1 VNPLVEK
8 LTQKGL
14 KIMNKE
20 ELLNAYL
27 GEHASA
33 QLYETMAEVEKD
45 PRLAEVFRRIAKTEL
60 RHAEKWA
67 AQAKEA
73 GVALPEYKPSWR
85 TRVLMSLSKRFGPGL
100 ILPVVQSL
108 EQTGTAAYAQMEQT
122 LGMAADEQ
130 SHARLMNVITHSVR
144 GGIEGGVLMQLEGRH
159 RSTGGNALR
168 AAVMGANDG
177 LVSNLSLVMGVAGAT
192 LAGSGVLIAGIAG
205 LLAGSISMALG
216 EWLSVQSS
224 RELYENQLRTEAEEI
239 ESAPEEEAEEL
250 ALIYEARGIPAQ
262 SARALASQIMTN
274 KETALDTLAREEL
287 SIDPAELGGSA
298 WEAAITS
305 FVLFALGAIIPVSPF
320 IFTGGMSAVFISIG
334 LSALGLFGLGA
345 AITLFTG
352 RPVWKS
358 GLRMVVFGLL
368 AAAVT
373 FGIGRLIGVSIA

>member
-1 VNPLVEK
+1 
-8 LTQKGL
+8 
-14 KIMNKE
+14 
-20 ELLNAYL
+20 
-27 GEHASA
+27 
-33 QLYETMAEVEKD
+33 
-45 PRLAEVFRRIAKTEL
+45 
-60 RHAEKWA
+60 
-67 AQAKEA
+67 
-73 GVALPEYKPSWR
+73 
-85 TRVLMSLSKRFGPGL
+85 
-100 ILPVVQSL
+100 
-108 EQTGTAAYAQMEQT
+108 
-122 LGMAADEQ
+122 
-130 SHARLMNVITHSVR
+130 MNVITHSVR

>member
-1 VNPLVEK
+1 MKTEDL
-8 LTQKGL
+8 L
-14 KIMNKE
+14 KAFTDE
-20 ELLNAYL
+20 R
-27 GEHASA
+27 ASA
-33 QLYETMAEVEKD
+33 LLYETMAEVEKD
-45 PRLAEVFRRIAKTEL
+45 PRIAEVYRRIAKTEL

-67 AQAKEA
+67 SQAREA
-73 GVALPEYKPSWR
+73 GLTPLEYKPSWR
-85 TRVLMSLSKRFGPGL
+85 TRTLVRLGKRFGPGV
-100 ILPVVQSL
+100 ILPAVQSM
-108 EQTGTAAYAQMEQT
+108 EQTGTAAYNQMEQT
-122 LGMAADEQ
+122 MGMAADEQ
-130 SHARLMNVITHSVR
+130 SHARLMNVITRTVR
-144 GGIEGGVLMQLEGRH
+144 GGMEGGVLMQLEGRH

-192 LAGSGVLIAGIAG
+192 LAGSSVLIAGIAG

-262 SARALASQIMTN
+262 SARNLASQIMTN

-287 SIDPAELGGSA
+287 GIDPAELGGSA
-298 WEAAITS
+298 WTAAITS
-305 FVLFALGAIIPVSPF
+305 FVLFALGAIIPVAPF
-320 IFTGGMSAVFISIG
+320 IFTGGMPAVFISIG

-352 RPVWKS
+352 KPVWKS